1 MNNKMSILQ
10 LLMLNIAT
18 VFFILGLAAINISV
32 YFIFDKYIGLLATG
46 VTLIVI
52 ALIMNHEQSQSINER
67 RK

>member
-1 MNNKMSILQ
+1 MNNKVSILQ

-18 VFFILGLAAINISV
+18 VFFILGLTAINISV
-32 YFIFDKYIGLLATG
+32 YFIFDKYIGLLVTG
-46 VTLIVI
+46 VTMIVI

>member
-1 MNNKMSILQ
+1 MNNKISILQ

-18 VFFILGLAAINISV
+18 VFFILGLTTINISV
-32 YFIFDKYIGLLATG
+32 YFIFDKYIGLLVTG
-46 VTLIVI
+46 VTMIVI

>member
-1 MNNKMSILQ
+1 MNNKISILQ

-18 VFFILGLAAINISV
+18 VFFILGLTIINISI
-32 YFIFDKYIGLLATG
+32 YFIFDKYIGLLVTG
-46 VTLIVI
+46 VTMIVI